1 MSLSL
6 VRKLEQGER
15 QDIRIETARKLAVS
29 LDVPTMALIGDAPA
43 PPPVTSGPAWEP
55 VRLALADPVSGADL
69 EPVTEDGLS
78 EALTAAV
85 RLYHD
90 NQYDTL
96 ALVLPGLLRD
106 SGDASP
112 LLRSRVLQLTGS
124 LMVQTRQRDLA
135 RIALD
140 RSLADAEES
149 GSVLDAASSSAPA
162 DRAASRAAG
171 AAPRHPGRRHR
182 RTRVAVRRR
191 RATGTAGSPRA
202 GRS

>member
-1 MSLSL
+1 MDQARTIGDRVRDVRRRRGLSRRELSALSGLSLSL
-6 VRKLEQGER
+6 VRKLGQGER

-29 LDVPTMALIGDAPA
+29 LDVPTMALIGDTSA
-43 PPPVTSGPAWEP
+43 PPPVTSCSAWEP

-85 RLYHD
+85 KLYHD
-90 NQYDTL
+90 NQYDSL

-106 SGDASP
+106 ARDASP

-149 GSVLDAASSSAPA
+149 GSVLDAASSP
-162 DRAASRAAG
+162 
-171 AAPRHPGRRHR
+171 
-182 RTRVAVRRR
+182 T
-191 RATGTAGSPRA
+191 TGTGTCST
-202 GRS
+202 